1 MADTKTIRTTVTL
14 DAELLATAHEYTGIE
29 ERGELIRTALKTLVS
44 LEAGRRLIAL
54 GGSDPDAEAPPRRRF
69 G

>member
-1 MADTKTIRTTVTL
+1 MAETKTIRTTVTL
-14 DAELLATAHEYTGIE
+14 DAELLATAQEYTGIE

-44 LEAGRRLIAL
+44 LEAGRRLAAL
-54 GGSDPDAEAPPRRRF
+54 GGSDPNAEAPPRRRF